1 MPPHLFDNAVEHQ
14 DYRGLSALQLRD
26 TEKNPD
32 AKRYQNMIKSRR
44 YMKDM
49 QKKLR
54 DFFQGFSPMMLTCNL
69 SSKNVPNM
77 NWRWTERDICG
88 RAWKISLRP
97 WKPRSQIPWK
107 NTRSEL
113 PRKEKVATKRQT
125 RSTGQL
131 AKIATII
138 VPCTFA
144 TSIVSMGGSFAAGQH
159 LLYIYWVISIPSPL
173 RCSEGHA

>member
-54 DFFQGFSPMMLTCNL
+54 DILQGFSPMMSTCNL
-69 SSKNVPNM
+69 SSKNVPNV
-77 NWRWTERDICG
+77 NWHWTRETAVDAPG
-88 RAWKISLRP
+88 R
-97 WKPRSQIPWK
+97 
-107 NTRSEL
+107 
-113 PRKEKVATKRQT
+113 
-125 RSTGQL
+125 
-131 AKIATII
+131 
-138 VPCTFA
+138 
-144 TSIVSMGGSFAAGQH
+144 
-159 LLYIYWVISIPSPL
+159 
-173 RCSEGHA
+173 